1 MKKWPTE
8 TDMSLSAIFTTVPE
22 ILQILKSLH
31 ESKQVALDVL
41 STEFIMRNGQ
51 YQAQQRHPHEQ
62 HRFTTPT
69 PSSSSSPPPSSTP
82 PSTTSSF
89 RLTHVSSNNAQL
101 SVNQGDERTLPSFNS
116 LPISSKSAGRPLP
129 SYEASVTNTILPSM
143 EMSPSWYS
151 VSTQNTSQANWM
163 SPSFYYSRPATSV
176 VIPKK
181 KKRAAGQM
189 SGDDDDDDDDNEDL
203 GEGDDNNDAESKHT
217 GKLRGDD
224 YEEEL
229 PGTTNV
235 VPKRNF
241 MLNEM
246 VSRYLDQRINRFT
259 KHKISPQRIRHVLQH
274 FLKNMVVKGSEED

>member
-1 MKKWPTE
+1 
-8 TDMSLSAIFTTVPE
+8 MSLFVIFTTVPE

-41 STEFIMRNGQ
+41 STEFIIRNGQ
-51 YQAQQRHPHEQ
+51 YQAQQRHSHEQ
-62 HRFTTPT
+62 HRFETPT
-69 PSSSSSPPPSSTP
+69 SSPPPSSSTP
-82 PSTTSSF
+82 TTASSF
-89 RLTHVSSNNAQL
+89 RLTPVSSSTTQSTA
-101 SVNQGDERTLPSFNS
+101 NQGDERTLPSFSS
-116 LPISSKSAGRPLP
+116 LPISSKSAIRPPP
-129 SYEASVTNTILPSM
+129 SYEPSVTNTILPSM

-151 VSTQNTSQANWM
+151 VSTQNTSQVNWM

-189 SGDDDDDDDDNEDL
+189 SGDDDDNDDNEDL
-203 GEGDDNNDAESKHT
+203 GESGDNNDAESQHT
-217 GKLRGDD
+217 GNLRGDD

-274 FLKNMVVKGSEED
+274 FLKNMVVKGSEDD